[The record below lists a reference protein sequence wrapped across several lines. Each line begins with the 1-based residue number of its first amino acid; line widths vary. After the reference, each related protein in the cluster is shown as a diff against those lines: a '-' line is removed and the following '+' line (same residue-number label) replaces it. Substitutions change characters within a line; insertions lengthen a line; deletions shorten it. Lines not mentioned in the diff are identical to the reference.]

1 MNKIILSALFIGIFF
16 GISNAQRKIVVSEKN
31 FSFVSGNQNS
41 LVVNIYEADEDLI
54 LKQWKKLMKD
64 YDAKVSSK
72 KEVFA
77 DNALIKNLSPNTVDV
92 YAVTEKN
99 QDGDFNL
106 VVAIDLGGAYLSSSS
121 HPDKYKTAERVIY
134 DFAVETTKEAIKE
147 QVKEQEKNLEKLQS
161 EAAQLVKDK
170 ENLQKSIEDYKAK
183 ILQAEEDIKTNEKSQ
198 TDKTKE
204 IENQTVIVNEI
215 KEKQASVK

>member
-106 VVAIDLGGAYLSSSS
+106 VV
-121 HPDKYKTAERVIY
+121 
-134 DFAVETTKEAIKE
+134 
-147 QVKEQEKNLEKLQS
+147 
-161 EAAQLVKDK
+161 
-170 ENLQKSIEDYKAK
+170 
-183 ILQAEEDIKTNEKSQ
+183 
-198 TDKTKE
+198 
-204 IENQTVIVNEI
+204 
-215 KEKQASVK
+215 